1 MIQTLQQWRLC
12 ATQRINSPFRED
24 LYTNNITLEDALH
37 HTNYFIIMKDDN
49 HVYMIKHN
57 AMQSLVAAKAENS
70 YEEPRQYS
78 SYDKQDNKKLIV

>member
-1 MIQTLQQWRLC
+1 
-12 ATQRINSPFRED
+12 
-24 LYTNNITLEDALH
+24 
-37 HTNYFIIMKDDN
+37 MKDDN